1 MNVIVSNKQSDLL
14 RSLNIN
20 IIKSVT
26 GEFSVEEI
34 ASMFQNMIYSK
45 MILDL
50 TAVKD
55 YKDIINLQNV
65 SNYLETSKLIL
76 LLPKEKEVITT
87 TYLSKLVDIG
97 IYNFTTNLEG
107 IKYLVANPNNYKDV
121 SHIKELGN
129 LTTSIKEKVANGCR
143 IIGIKNLTS
152 HAGATSLIYMLKRE
166 MEKNFDKNVYA
177 IEVDSFDFFLFKDKK
192 MLSVDKKD
200 LYATIRKLSDAD
212 VIFIDFN
219 DDTEH
224 DDASDD
230 ILYLLEPSVI
240 KINSLINKNRNIF
253 NELKTKKIVL
263 NKCLLSD
270 GDVKQLEY
278 ETNKKFYFKIPP
290 LNDREDSDILEK
302 FINKLGINE
311 KKSNDDGKILGFFKK

>member
-87 TYLSKLVDIG
+87 T
-97 IYNFTTNLEG
+97 
-107 IKYLVANPNNYKDV
+107 
-121 SHIKELGN
+121 
-129 LTTSIKEKVANGCR
+129 
-143 IIGIKNLTS
+143 
-152 HAGATSLIYMLKRE
+152 
-166 MEKNFDKNVYA
+166 
-177 IEVDSFDFFLFKDKK
+177 
-192 MLSVDKKD
+192 
-200 LYATIRKLSDAD
+200 
-212 VIFIDFN
+212 IF
-219 DDTEH
+219 
-224 DDASDD
+224 
-230 ILYLLEPSVI
+230 
-240 KINSLINKNRNIF
+240 
-253 NELKTKKIVL
+253 
-263 NKCLLSD
+263 
-270 GDVKQLEY
+270 
-278 ETNKKFYFKIPP
+278 
-290 LNDREDSDILEK
+290 
-302 FINKLGINE
+302 
-311 KKSNDDGKILGFFKK
+311 

>member
-1 MNVIVSNKQSDLL
+1 
-14 RSLNIN
+14 
-20 IIKSVT
+20 
-26 GEFSVEEI
+26 
-34 ASMFQNMIYSK
+34 
-45 MILDL
+45 
-50 TAVKD
+50 
-55 YKDIINLQNV
+55 
-65 SNYLETSKLIL
+65 
-76 LLPKEKEVITT
+76 
-87 TYLSKLVDIG
+87 
-97 IYNFTTNLEG
+97 
-107 IKYLVANPNNYKDV
+107 
-121 SHIKELGN
+121 
-129 LTTSIKEKVANGCR
+129 
-143 IIGIKNLTS
+143 
-152 HAGATSLIYMLKRE
+152 
-166 MEKNFDKNVYA
+166 
-177 IEVDSFDFFLFKDKK
+177 